1 MGQYYKPIILGKDR
15 KTIRGYWYS
24 HKIGEGLKLMEHS
37 YINNSLCNCVEKY
50 LIKNGGGRVVWAGDY
65 ADTEKVRYPKEQ
77 LQEIWKNLVADGK
90 ITCSF
95 KTFLKSSN
103 PALYRPEAD
112 EDENLYDK
120 CDTLR
125 DPNTKKVIRRGKPE
139 LPYDT
144 ESNDGVRFFV
154 NEDKKQFF
162 DLWSVPFVGG
172 MRVHPLPL
180 LTADGNGRGGGDYSG
195 LDMNFVGSWA
205 RDFIRIMPRSDYDT
219 AKWLREHYT
228 EIKPDFVE
236 TYEIYDEFVRL
247 SRLIEKAMT
256 ADSSTLEHQ
265 NNSDFL
271 GAIRY
276 GMDKVKKVLPK
287 KTMVVQKVIDR
298 YTKRYDEAPKTE

>member
-1 MGQYYKPIILGKDR
+1 MGQYYKPIILSANNG
-15 KTIRGYWYS
+15 IVGFWYS
-24 HKIGEGLKLMEHS
+24 HKVGQGLKLMEHS
-37 YINNSLCNCVEKY
+37 YINNSLCNCVENY
-50 LIKNGGGRVVWAGDY
+50 LLANAGGRLVWAGDY
-65 ADTEKVRYPKEQ
+65 ADPERIKLTKEEAKKVWQ
-77 LQEIWKNLVADGK
+77 AMVADGK
-90 ITCSF
+90 TTCSF
-95 KTFLKSSN
+95 TTFWKSGN
-103 PALYRPEAD
+103 EALYKPKQDGDLNLYSIATGET
-112 EDENLYDK
+112 DENG
-120 CDTLR
+120 
-125 DPNTKKVIRRGKPE
+125 KVIRRAKPQ
-139 LPYDT
+139 LPYNT

-162 DLWSVPFVGG
+162 DLWAVPFVGG

-195 LDMNFVGSWA
+195 LDMNLVGSWA
-205 RDFIRIMPRSDYDT
+205 RDFIRIMPRSDYET
-219 AKWLREHYT
+219 GKWLREHYT

-256 ADSSTLEHQ
+256 TDSSTLEHQ

-298 YTKRYDEAPKTE
+298 YTKRYDEAPQTE